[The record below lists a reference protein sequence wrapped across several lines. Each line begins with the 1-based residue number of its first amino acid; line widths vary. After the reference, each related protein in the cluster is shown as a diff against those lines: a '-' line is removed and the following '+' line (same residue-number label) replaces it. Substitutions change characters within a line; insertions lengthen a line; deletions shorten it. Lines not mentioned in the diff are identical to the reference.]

1 MERVAKEASITATNY
16 CKEEWLH
23 LAKTIRQL
31 RRKRAII
38 VIELPIAFLPRLG
51 SVTPELFA
59 KVFANERMRIEL
71 SRIMLIFRRE
81 KSRSS

>member
-1 MERVAKEASITATNY
+1 MQCVAKEARIAAADY

-38 VIELPIAFLPRLG
+38 IIEPPIAFLPRLG
-51 SVTPELFA
+51 SVTLQLFA
-59 KVFANERMRIEL
+59 KIFTNQRMCIQIPRIVW
-71 SRIMLIFRRE
+71 IFPGE
-81 KSRSS
+81 ESCSS